1 MVTTIYINEKMA
13 DEFIKVSKMVH
24 SPEKRMDIRPDF
36 PSQKKKRSS
45 LALQQHLQLLFL
57 WRANRMER

>member
-13 DEFIKVSKMVH
+13 DEFIKVSK
-24 SPEKRMDIRPDF
+24 MDIRPDF